1 MKKIVI
7 LIAAIAFLSFSCN
20 KYCKCDY
27 YVDGK
32 LQKNNK
38 KEFVNVPNKDNE
50 IKDCKDYSE
59 PLKEIEGITYETKCK

>member
-1 MKKIVI
+1 MKKVVI
-7 LIAAIAFLSFSCN
+7 FIAAIAFLSFSCN

-32 LQKNNK
+32 LQKK
-38 KEFVNVPNKDNE
+38 DKFKSEFINE
-50 IKDCKDYSE
+50 KGNCKDYSE